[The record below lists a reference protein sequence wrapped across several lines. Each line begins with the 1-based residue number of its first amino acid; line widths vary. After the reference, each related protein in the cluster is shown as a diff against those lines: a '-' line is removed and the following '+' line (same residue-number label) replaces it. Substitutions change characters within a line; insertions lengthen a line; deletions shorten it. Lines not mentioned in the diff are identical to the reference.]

1 MWYCVQLRDAVY
13 DLQSKEKDK
22 PINQDYS
29 EDILVFDPRQLWAL
43 PGSCYEFLLLSRT
56 LHVESIGDKNK
67 ICLIHGLPGKL
78 PLVLVGLPHF
88 NILRIF

>member
-1 MWYCVQLRDAVY
+1 MQLRDAVY
-13 DLQSKEKDK
+13 DLYSKEKDK
-22 PINQDYS
+22 HINQDHS

-43 PGSCYEFLLLSRT
+43 PGNCHEFLLSRT
-56 LHVESIGDKNK
+56 LHVESVGDKNK
-67 ICLIHGLPGKL
+67 TCLIHGLPGKL